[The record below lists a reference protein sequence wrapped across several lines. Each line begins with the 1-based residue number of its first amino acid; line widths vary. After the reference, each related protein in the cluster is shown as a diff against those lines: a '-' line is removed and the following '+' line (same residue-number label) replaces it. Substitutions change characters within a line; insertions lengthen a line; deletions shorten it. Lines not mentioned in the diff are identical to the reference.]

1 MKRLAVLGVAAL
13 LLAACPQAEEEP
25 TPAVSP
31 TPTPAAEGGTF
42 NVIAMAHSTG
52 ETPRGADVPMQ
63 AEPWDGESEGTFSYS
78 AISCADDAPINDIST
93 NLATFNSKLE
103 DSRSPASTR
112 MHPIEFQV
120 TEVTEDGEGQ
130 LEGTIALTVCQPRPG
145 AVTDDVADDQ
155 RDRIDFDWTA
165 DFQRTSP
172 EEVAFRGT
180 FDITGGTGIYQDLT
194 GSGDIAGYVMCLGD
208 VECADVDEYRDIQ
221 IAMVGSYD
229 HPQLDEAVIQVT
241 ETATPTPTATVT
253 ATATAT
259 ATPTATATVTETP
272 EATPTPDE
280 SPEESPEESPTPT
293 ATATPTP

>member
-13 LLAACPQAEEEP
+13 LLAACPQAEEEEP
-25 TPAVSP
+25 TPAV

-52 ETPRGADVPMQ
+52 TTPRGADVPME
-63 AEPWDGESEGTFSYS
+63 ANPWDGESEGTFSYS
-78 AISCADDAPINDIST
+78 AIACADDAPINDIST

-145 AVTDDVADDQ
+145 AVTDDVPDEQ

-180 FDITGGTGIYQDLT
+180 FDIRGGTGIYQDLT

-208 VECADVDEYRDIQ
+208 VDCADVGEYRDIQ

-229 HPQLDEAVIQVT
+229 HPQLDQPVIEVT
-241 ETATPTPTATVT
+241 VTATPTVT

-259 ATPTATATVTETP
+259 ATVTPTATATVTETP
-272 EATPTPDE
+272 ETTPTP
-280 SPEESPEESPTPT
+280 EETPEESPTPT
-293 ATATPTP
+293 ATPTPTPTPTP